1 MKRRITITREPDS
14 KIISITAKTGEE
26 SYYRISGVKEST
38 FRFWF
43 NVFVS
48 MKLIDEE
55 EVEMVIK

>member
-48 MKLIDEE
+48 M
-55 EVEMVIK
+55 